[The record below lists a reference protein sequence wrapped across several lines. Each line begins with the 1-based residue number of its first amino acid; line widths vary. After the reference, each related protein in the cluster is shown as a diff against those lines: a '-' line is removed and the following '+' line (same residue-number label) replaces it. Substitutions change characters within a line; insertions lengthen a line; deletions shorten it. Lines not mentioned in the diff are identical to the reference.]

1 MKFNW
6 LVRVKNPNF
15 WIGMV
20 GVILCAMGVDA
31 SMFTS
36 WQAVVDAVIGFFKN
50 PFIIASTALAV
61 WGYVQDHTTKGVGD
75 TDLVMTYTKPR
86 AESETVEDE
95 DNKEIANNEEEKK

>member
-6 LVRVKNPNF
+6 LIRFKNQNF
-15 WIGMV
+15 WIGLV

-36 WQAVVDAVIGFFKN
+36 WNAVFDAVIALVKN
-50 PFIIASTALAV
+50 PFMLFSVCLAL
-61 WGYVQDHTTKGVGD
+61 WGYVQDFTTKGVCD

-86 AESETVEDE
+86 AETEVVDDEDDDEDE
-95 DNKEIANNEEEKK
+95 ESEGE